1 MPKLVIRVRHE
12 GCRYRGEI
20 ETDEIE
26 ARLFDL
32 TALRMQLALAENDM
46 ASFAISRQRV
56 VEIAML
62 LEEKSAIPAV
72 KTQLEYLATLQENGF

>member
-1 MPKLVIRVRHE
+1 
-12 GCRYRGEI
+12 
-20 ETDEIE
+20 
-26 ARLFDL
+26 
-32 TALRMQLALAENDM
+32 MQLALAENDM